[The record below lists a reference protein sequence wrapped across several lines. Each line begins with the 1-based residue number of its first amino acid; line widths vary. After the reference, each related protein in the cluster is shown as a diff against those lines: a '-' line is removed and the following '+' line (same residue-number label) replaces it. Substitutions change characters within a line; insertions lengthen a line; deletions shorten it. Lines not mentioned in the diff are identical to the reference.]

1 MLTPGNFEHVEV
13 ELRDFRQT
21 AKARAVFLVD
31 MNGQL
36 MAQAGDA
43 SGLDMVSLAALAAS
57 NIAASQALAK
67 VIGEPTF
74 KGVILEGERESVYIS
89 QVGANALLAVAFD
102 NQTSVGLVRLRARG
116 AALKLASMFVDK
128 TKLTVGDKVVVSP
141 FAQITEE
148 DIDQLFR

>member
-1 MLTPGNFEHVEV
+1 MLTPGTFEHVEV
-13 ELRDFRQT
+13 ELRDFRQS

-57 NIAASQALAK
+57 NVAASQALADLL
-67 VIGEPTF
+67 GESAF
-74 KGVILEGERESVYIS
+74 KGVILEGEQESVYIFP
-89 QVGANALLAVAFD
+89 VGANALLAVAFD

-116 AALKLASMFVDK
+116 AALKLAAIFVDK
-128 TKLTVGDKVVVSP
+128 SQLKVGNEVVVSP